1 MISLENELKVAMRTG
16 KVVLGSRQ
24 AMKLAALGKGKLIIL
39 ARNCP
44 EDLRALIL
52 HHAKLS
58 NIPTYVCPLSSKELG
73 EACGR
78 RFMVAALTVL
88 DEGDSEIMKLVESE
102 GMA

>member
-1 MISLENELKVAMRTG
+1 MISLENELRVAMKTG

-24 AMKLAALGKGKLIIL
+24 TARLAAHGRGKLIII

-44 EDLRALIL
+44 EDIKALIM
-52 HHAKLS
+52 HYAKLS
-58 NIPTYVCPLSSKELG
+58 NIPTYICPLSSKELG

-88 DEGDSEIMKLVESE
+88 DEGESDIMKLVEGE
-102 GMA
+102 A

>member
-1 MISLENELKVAMRTG
+1 MISLENELKVAMKTG
-16 KVVLGSRQ
+16 KVILGSRETLRTV
-24 AMKLAALGKGKLIIL
+24 AHGRGRLIIL

-44 EDLRALIL
+44 PDMKDLIV

-73 EACGR
+73 ETCGR

-88 DEGDSEIMKLVESE
+88 DEGDSEIMKLVEE
-102 GMA
+102 QEVG